1 MKLGSTTAPGYPRVR
16 TLMATAAVLVAVC
29 LWGGVACSSGS
40 GVDSGSGLSGGGSSG
55 DLDGGIGAAVN
66 VGDAVITVT
75 SFEAAFQPVAPPQRL
90 SDETLIAP
98 AAGEGFYQAQVQIAN
113 RGEFP
118 LRIDPEDFVCRIGN
132 TIHRLE
138 PTRSGP
144 MARSIIYGTSL
155 NLVLTFRGAA
165 GLEPTLIYSPSWH
178 DGMIRFAKG
187 TPTQGQGQPTTTVGE
202 AVLES
207 TTTEVTTP

>member
-1 MKLGSTTAPGYPRVR
+1 MIPRSTTVSGYQRVR
-16 TLMATAAVLVAVC
+16 TLMATAVVLVAVC
-29 LWGGVACSSGS
+29 LWGGMSCSSGS
-40 GVDSGSGLSGGGSSG
+40 GADPGSGFSGGSSG
-55 DLDGGIGAAVN
+55 DLDGGIGVAVN

-75 SFEAAFQPVAPPQRL
+75 TFEAAFQPVAPPQRL

-155 NLVLTFRGAA
+155 NLVLTFRGEA
-165 GLEPTLIYSPSWH
+165 GLEPTLIYSPPWH
-178 DGMIRFAKG
+178 DGMIRFAKA
-187 TPTQGQGQPTTTVGE
+187 TATQGQGQPTTTVGE
-202 AVLES
+202 AVLEP